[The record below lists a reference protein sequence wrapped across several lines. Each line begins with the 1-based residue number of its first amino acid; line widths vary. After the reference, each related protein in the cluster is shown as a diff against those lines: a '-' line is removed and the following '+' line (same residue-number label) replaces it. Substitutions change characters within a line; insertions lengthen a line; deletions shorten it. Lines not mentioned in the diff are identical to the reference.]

1 MADENNLGIW
11 PLVKRCPPRRARA
24 LLITTAGLA
33 VALVSTAGCT
43 PQERPA
49 ETQTVVAAA
58 EAAEVVAVV
67 DGDTIEVKTS
77 AGESRVRIIGIET
90 PEIGRDGAA
99 GDCYA
104 IEARNFLDELLYG
117 RKVELQSDS
126 TQADVDAYG
135 RLLRHVDVDGQSA
148 AVLAIAAG
156 TGYEYTYDKS
166 YEGQSDHLAAEAAA
180 RDERVGLWGAC
191 PSVDR

>member
-1 MADENNLGIW
+1 MEDENNLDNR
-11 PLVKRCPPRRARA
+11 LVVTRRPPRRTRA

-33 VALVSTAGCT
+33 VTLMSTTGCT

-49 ETQTVVAAA
+49 ETQTVVTAA
-58 EAAEVVAVV
+58 EAAEVVAVI
-67 DGDTIEVKTS
+67 DGDTIDVKTS
-77 AGESRVRIIGIET
+77 TGESRVRIIGIDT

-117 RKVELQSDS
+117 RTVELQSDS
-126 TQADVDAYG
+126 TQADVDTYG

-156 TGYEYTYDKS
+156 TGYEYTYDNP
-166 YEGQSDHLAAEAAA
+166 YVGQADHLAAEAAA
-180 RDERVGLWGAC
+180 RDEHAGLWSAC
-191 PSVDR
+191 PAADR